1 MTAETLEKAN
11 NIQFEIKSITTRLK
25 ELDGVYNGVIKNKDY
40 GMDETEI
47 DFHVRTTFGGCS
59 TISTRNV
66 KITTTNV
73 LNFVAI
79 EIKAMTERKAA
90 LEKEFDEL

>member
-11 NIQFEIKSITTRLK
+11 NLKSEISRVTTRLN
-25 ELDGVYNGVIKNKDY
+25 ELGGIYDGVIKNQDH
-40 GMDETEI
+40 GMEETEI
-47 DFHVRTTFGGCS
+47 DFHIRTNFS
-59 TISTRNV
+59 DYPTIGTRSV

-73 LNFVAI
+73 LDFVAV
-79 EIKAMTERKAA
+79 EIKAVTELKAA

>member
-11 NIQFEIKSITTRLK
+11 NLKSEISRIETRLN
-25 ELDGVYNGVIKNKDY
+25 ELDGIYNGVIRNQDH
-40 GMDETEI
+40 GMEETEI
-47 DFHVRTTFGGCS
+47 DFHIQTNFSGYP
-59 TISTRNV
+59 TIGTRSV

-73 LNFVAI
+73 LDFVAI